1 MAKGQKASTGN
12 ADTEKSRD
20 ADVDN
25 MMNSL
30 IRDINKEFGIRVA
43 YNLSEDEAPTIVKRW
58 LDTGSLQ
65 LNYAI
70 RNATGGGYPEG
81 RIIEISGAPSI
92 GKSHLAYHASA
103 VAQQMGGLVVYV
115 DTENA
120 TSPQKLASMG
130 IDVRKRFVYCDSHCT
145 EEVFSIIESTILK
158 AKQVIDKNVPI
169 LVIWDSVAATSPKAE
184 LDGEYEDNT
193 IGLQARVISKGM
205 RKITGVIG
213 QNNVTLLCLNQ
224 LRSAIGVLHGD
235 PDVTPG
241 GKSIP
246 YHASVRIKLTSGTQ
260 VKDKN
265 GNIIGIH
272 VIATLK
278 KNKVA
283 PPFRKCEFDIIFGK
297 GIVEDEYIFD
307 EVRAHCKANGPV
319 KRDGLEVSINGD
331 GAWKELTVMDTKTGE
346 MIVEKKFYK
355 SEFGTLLQDETYKKY
370 ILMAVDAAYVTT
382 GGEPSGEGDGEGGMS
397 DE

>member
-1 MAKGQKASTGN
+1 M
-12 ADTEKSRD
+12 
-20 ADVDN
+20 
-25 MMNSL
+25 
-30 IRDINKEFGIRVA
+30 
-43 YNLSEDEAPTIVKRW
+43 
-58 LDTGSLQ
+58 
-65 LNYAI
+65 
-70 RNATGGGYPEG
+70 
-81 RIIEISGAPSI
+81 
-92 GKSHLAYHASA
+92 
-103 VAQQMGGLVVYV
+103 
-115 DTENA
+115 
-120 TSPQKLASMG
+120 
-130 IDVRKRFVYCDSHCT
+130 
-145 EEVFSIIESTILK
+145 
-158 AKQVIDKNVPI
+158 
-169 LVIWDSVAATSPKAE
+169 
-184 LDGEYEDNT
+184 
-193 IGLQARVISKGM
+193 
-205 RKITGVIG
+205 
-213 QNNVTLLCLNQ
+213 
-224 LRSAIGVLHGD
+224 HGD

-265 GNIIGIH
+265 GNVIGIH

-297 GIVEDEYIFD
+297 GIVEDEYLFD

-355 SEFGTLLQDETYKKY
+355 SEFGTLLRDETYRKY
-370 ILMAVDAAYVTT
+370 ILTALDSALVTV
-382 GGEPSGEGDGEGGMS
+382 GGEPSGEGDGEGGMT

>member
-1 MAKGQKASTGN
+1 
-12 ADTEKSRD
+12 
-20 ADVDN
+20 
-25 MMNSL
+25 
-30 IRDINKEFGIRVA
+30 
-43 YNLSEDEAPTIVKRW
+43 
-58 LDTGSLQ
+58 
-65 LNYAI
+65 
-70 RNATGGGYPEG
+70 
-81 RIIEISGAPSI
+81 
-92 GKSHLAYHASA
+92 
-103 VAQQMGGLVVYV
+103 
-115 DTENA
+115 
-120 TSPQKLASMG
+120 
-130 IDVRKRFVYCDSHCT
+130 
-145 EEVFSIIESTILK
+145 
-158 AKQVIDKNVPI
+158 
-169 LVIWDSVAATSPKAE
+169 
-184 LDGEYEDNT
+184 
-193 IGLQARVISKGM
+193 M

-224 LRSAIGVLHGD
+224 LRTAIGVMHGD

-297 GIVEDEYIFD
+297 GIVEDEYLFD

-319 KRDGLEVSINGD
+319 KRDGLEVNITGE
-331 GAWKELTVMDTKTGE
+331 GAWKELTVTNMKTGE
-346 MIVEKKFYK
+346 VTLEKKFYK
-355 SEFGTLLQDETYKKY
+355 SDFGNMLKDEKYKNY
-370 ILMAVDAAYVTT
+370 LLMAIDSALVTM